1 MSKRLYQL
9 NYLNLFRVY
18 STVFFFSLL
27 FFQSYANNHKLSFN
41 DSAFTEQVAKETAEH
56 IVKYTGLSQN
66 FQIVADKDIPTA
78 IAYIRGKKRYVAYNP
93 DFILRV
99 KDKTQ
104 TDWGAISVL
113 AHEIGHH
120 LSGHT
125 LKRRQRNL
133 TDELEAD
140 RFSGFI
146 LYKMGASLEET
157 QAAINKVELKIN
169 PTHPSKEERLKA
181 ITNGW
186 LDAKK
191 LER

>member
-1 MSKRLYQL
+1 MNIFRLPSSVFRPFFVRGFTLLSCFFLLL
-9 NYLNLFRVY
+9 N
-18 STVFFFSLL
+18 
-27 FFQSYANNHKLSFN
+27 SYAESPN
-41 DSAFTEQVAKETAEH
+41 DSTFTEKVAKETAEN

-78 IAYIRGKKRYVAYNP
+78 IAYIKGKKRYVAYNP

-125 LKRRQRNL
+125 LRNRKRNL

-146 LYKMGASLEET
+146 LYKMGATLEET
-157 QAAINKVELKIN
+157 QAAINKMELKSN
-169 PTHPSKEERLKA
+169 PITHPSKEERLKA

>member
-1 MSKRLYQL
+1 MLLSCFFLL
-9 NYLNLFRVY
+9 LNLY
-18 STVFFFSLL
+18 AKSPSDST
-27 FFQSYANNHKLSFN
+27 
-41 DSAFTEQVAKETAEH
+41 FTEQVAKETAEH

-66 FQIVADKDIPTA
+66 FQIVADKNIPTA
-78 IAYIRGKKRYVAYNP
+78 IAYIKGKKRYVAYNS

-125 LKRRQRNL
+125 LRNRKRNL

-140 RFSGFI
+140 KFSGFI
-146 LYKMGASLEET
+146 LYKMGATLEET
-157 QAAINKVELKIN
+157 QAAINKMELKSN